1 MPSGRFELSA
11 SGRWKAGDGV
21 GAALLEQSGNE
32 AVGSGSVYIK
42 NTRIVFSCTTDNQ
55 LINYQVVLTVLA

>member
-1 MPSGRFELSA
+1 MGE
-11 SGRWKAGDGV
+11 GTGDGV
-21 GAALLEQSGNE
+21 GAGLLEQSGNE

-42 NTRIVFSCTTDNQ
+42 NTGTRIVFSCNTDNQ